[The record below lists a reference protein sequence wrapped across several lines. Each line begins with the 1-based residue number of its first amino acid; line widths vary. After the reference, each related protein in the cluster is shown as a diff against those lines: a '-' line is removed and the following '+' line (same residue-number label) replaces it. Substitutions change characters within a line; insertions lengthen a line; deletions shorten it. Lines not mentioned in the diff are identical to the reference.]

1 MSRRTEVRSKQERR
15 KRRKLHIR
23 RRVFGEADQPRLTV
37 FRSHRHMSCQLIDD
51 FRGVT
56 LAAVSTTQKS
66 VQAEVAGFG
75 GNAKAASVVGRMI
88 CERAK
93 ALGIERVRFDRNG
106 YRYHGRVK
114 ALVEAA
120 REGGLKL

>member
-1 MSRRTEVRSKQERR
+1 MSRKSEIKSKQERWVRR
-15 KRRKLHIR
+15 KRHVRQ
-23 RRVFGEADQPRLTV
+23 RVFGEAEQPRLTV
-37 FRSHRHMSCQLIDD
+37 FRSHRHMSCQLVDD

-56 LAAVSTTQKS
+56 LAAASTLQKS
-66 VQAEVAGFG
+66 LQAELGGFG
-75 GNAKAASVVGRMI
+75 GNAKAASLVGKLI
-88 CERAK
+88 SARAK